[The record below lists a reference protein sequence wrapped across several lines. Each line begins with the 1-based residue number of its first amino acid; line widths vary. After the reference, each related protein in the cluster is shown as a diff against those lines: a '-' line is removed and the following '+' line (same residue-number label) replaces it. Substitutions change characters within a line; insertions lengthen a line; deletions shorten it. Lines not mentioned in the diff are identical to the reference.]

1 MTKIYK
7 LGPHILLCGD
17 ANEIDSFKKLLG
29 DEKINLCVTS
39 PPYNQ
44 GLNARLKQIKNKN
57 SGGMY
62 KNNKRFLLKMANAYH
77 DDKDEN
83 QYQQEQITVL
93 NNIYNVL
100 AGSGSIFYN
109 HKIRYRNKHVLHPL
123 MWINKTK
130 LILRQEIIWDK
141 GHTMILN
148 ARMFLPIDERLYWLV
163 KSTKFYF
170 DDKAKK
176 YSTIWPIY
184 DGVTV
189 KNDCLPF
196 PNKIAYRCIM
206 SCSKPGDIVLD
217 CYGGTGT
224 TLIMSEKLKRRAR
237 LIEIDEAR
245 CERIID
251 RWEKYRKDPDGQQPE
266 TA

>member
-7 LGPHILLCGD
+7 LGPHRLLCGD
-17 ANEIDSFKKLLG
+17 ANNPDSFKKLLG
-29 DEKINLCVTS
+29 DEKVNLCVTS

-44 GLNARLKQIKNKN
+44 GLNKRLQQIKNKN

-62 KNNKRFLLKMANAYH
+62 KNNKRFLLKMASAYH

-83 QYQQEQITVL
+83 EYQLEQKNML
-93 NNIYNVL
+93 NNVYDILVN
-100 AGSGSIFYN
+100 SGSMFYN
-109 HKIRYRNKHVLHPL
+109 HKIRYRNKQVVHPL
-123 MWINKTK
+123 SWIEKTK
-130 LILRQEIIWDK
+130 FALRQEIIWNK
-141 GHTMILN
+141 GSTITLN
-148 ARMFLPIDERLYWLV
+148 AMMFLPVDERIYWLIR
-163 KSTKFYF
+163 SLNFYF
-170 DDKAKK
+170 YEKSKR

-184 DGVTV
+184 DSIAV

-196 PNKIAYRCIM
+196 PNKLAHRCIAA
-206 SCSKPGDIVLD
+206 CSRHGDIILD

-224 TLIMSEKLKRRAR
+224 TLIMAEKLNRKAR

-251 RWEKYRKDPDGQQPE
+251 RWEKYRKDRGDQRPE